1 MSVDAISCYAFVVT
15 LGFAIFLLRSR
26 FKCLKVRL
34 ALTRFRKDH
43 LHGVRYL
50 SDEMTDIIGAAKTDI
65 SKQRQLQDNMHLA
78 LKVFAHAHENVAVT
92 DSEMKILWV
101 NEAFCSTTGYAADEV
116 LGEDLGAWL
125 QADLCETLNL
135 AEALINSEDKGCL
148 RFEVQSTRKSGE
160 KFEQSVTLTR
170 IYANDGA
177 VKNHV
182 FLSCDVT
189 RQKEHEKKLRQVSD
203 YDPLTGLPNSETLKR
218 FLSQCILKAYN
229 SEFYVAVCSIDL
241 DNFKQ
246 INDEYGQ
253 NVGDAFLRETA
264 IRIQA
269 HLGPADLVAR
279 IGGDEFVVV
288 FGCLD
293 EKEDYL
299 KQADLIQRAVS
310 EPFIWDRHQISTS
323 CSMGVTLYPQHGEH
337 NGGHLLRQADHA
349 MYQAKLQGGSSV
361 YLFNIDRQKNQLDHN
376 RKLEQISRGL
386 QGGEFCLYYQPKV
399 NMRSEDIIGAEA
411 LIRWNHPE
419 KGLLAPASFL
429 PDIEQHPLDVELGR
443 WVIDSALKQI
453 QSWHEDGIHLP
464 VSVNVSGYHLQQK
477 SFVDELK
484 QMLHKYPHVQKSDLE
499 IEVLE
504 TSAIEDLEHV
514 SRIIQECRAIGVN
527 IALDDFGTGYS
538 SLSYLKHLPVQVLKI
553 DQTFVRGMLES
564 PDDLSILEGIIGMAR
579 AFRRQVIAEGVE
591 TVEHGQ
597 MLLQLGCEWA
607 QGYVIGRPMPAHDVP
622 AWMKNWK
629 ADASWLKTR
638 PLSRP
643 EMKGIRICV
652 SHRAWCKQVLLFA
665 QRKSKNRPEMD
676 EDNCELGRWL
686 KNPSVRAS
694 QEPHFLDELE
704 QLHRLT
710 HEIGR
715 DLLHN
720 RDKHEYFLPAA
731 HQLNELVD
739 KNERM
744 VGTFLNKIV
753 TTQLNP
759 RP

>member
-1 MSVDAISCYAFVVT
+1 MSVDATSCYAFVVT
-15 LGFAIFLLRSR
+15 LGFAFFLLRSR
-26 FKCLKVRL
+26 FKGSTARL
-34 ALTRFRKDH
+34 PLTRFRKDH
-43 LHGVRYL
+43 RHGVPHPSGEL
-50 SDEMTDIIGAAKTDI
+50 TGIIGVHTDI

-78 LKVFAHAHENVAVT
+78 LKVFAHARENVAVT
-92 DSEMKILWV
+92 DFEMKILWV

-116 LGEDLGAWL
+116 LGEDLGDWL
-125 QADLCETLNL
+125 QKDLCETMNL
-135 AEALINSEDKGCL
+135 AEALKASEDKGFL

-170 IYANDGA
+170 IHANDGA

-218 FLSQCILKAYN
+218 FLSRCIEKAYN

-253 NVGDAFLRETA
+253 DAGNALLCETA
-264 IRIQA
+264 TRIQA
-269 HLGPADLVAR
+269 HLGSYDLVAR

-288 FGCLD
+288 LGCLD
-293 EKEDYL
+293 EKGDYL
-299 KQADLIQRAVS
+299 TQADLIQRAVA
-310 EPFIWDRHQISTS
+310 EPFVWDQHQISTS

-337 NGGHLLRQADHA
+337 NGGRLLRQADHA
-349 MYQAKLQGGSSV
+349 MYQAKLKGSNSV

-376 RKLEQISRGL
+376 RKLEQITRGL
-386 QGGEFCLYYQPKV
+386 QEGEFCLYYQPKV

-411 LIRWNHPE
+411 LIRWNHHE

-453 QSWHEDGIHLP
+453 QIWHENGIHLP
-464 VSVNVSGYHLQQK
+464 VSVNISGYHLQQK

-484 QMLHKYPHVQKSDLE
+484 QMLQKYPHVQKSDLE

-514 SRIIQECRAIGVN
+514 SRIIQECRAVGVN

-607 QGYVIGRPMPAHDVP
+607 QGYGIGRPMPAQDVP

-665 QRKSKNRPEMD
+665 QGKSKNKPEMD
-676 EDNCELGRWL
+676 ENNCELGRWL

-694 QEPHFLDELE
+694 LEPHFLDELE

-720 RDKHEYFLPAA
+720 RDEHEYIIPAA
-731 HQLNELVD
+731 DLLNELVD

-753 TTQLNP
+753 TT
-759 RP
+759 